1 MILIGVSAGTIGIIS
16 SNDETLQSVR
26 TSDGLSESSAELLD
40 LVNRSL
46 SSAGWLIV
54 LGVGVL
60 VAETV
65 AIILAVVLS
74 PRLVLQV
81 IVSIQCCIF
90 LLTVRTLSFCWQDII
105 FSFVVAFF
113 YGATGIACAAYAAEW
128 GGPPPRCEGD
138 DSDCDDVALTAT
150 IALSTVRESIIFLC
164 K

>member
-74 PRLVLQV
+74 PKLVLQV
-81 IVSIQCCIF
+81 IVSIHCCIIINSQN
-90 LLTVRTLSFCWQDII
+90 TPFC
-105 FSFVVAFF
+105 
-113 YGATGIACAAYAAEW
+113 
-128 GGPPPRCEGD
+128 
-138 DSDCDDVALTAT
+138 
-150 IALSTVRESIIFLC
+150 
-164 K
+164 